1 MAAPE
6 EASEED
12 GVETEA
18 GGGALPSLNVSV
30 EVPAEVGA
38 ASEASAKV
46 EGAAELDDDGAAK
59 VECAAEVDAA
69 TKAPAEGG
77 VAAKVPHRVNFAPDV
92 PTEVSVA
99 IEVPVKVDGAAEVS
113 SMVRVAPEVPT
124 EVRVATKVPTEVRLA
139 TEVPAEGD
147 AAAAAEIG
155 AATEVVGVTAQVA
168 FPAED
173 EDSVSNQLTP
183 YHTHWV
189 GHSKNLVELAQQVQ
203 KADEFIEAN
212 ATNKLIVIAQQIS
225 HLQTQAS
232 KILEDAQRDAE
243 LHHAACNMVKKPG
256 NIYYLYKRD
265 NGQKYFSIISPKEW
279 GPSCPHDFLGAY
291 KLQHDLSWT
300 PFDNI
305 EKQEAEI
312 GIVDKFLSQQMAL
325 PQCTEPNFQGLT

>member
-6 EASEED
+6 DASEED
-12 GVETEA
+12 GVETQA
-18 GGGALPSLNVSV
+18 GGGTLPPLNVSM
-30 EVPAEVGA
+30 EVPAEVGV

-46 EGAAELDDDGAAK
+46 DGLAQVDGTAK
-59 VECAAEVDAA
+59 VPAEVGVAAEVDVA
-69 TKAPAEGG
+69 TKAPTEVG
-77 VAAKVPHRVNFAPDV
+77 VAAKVPHRVNFALDV
-92 PTEVSVA
+92 STEASVA
-99 IEVPVKVDGAAEVS
+99 IEVPVKVDSAAEVPP
-113 SMVRVAPEVPT
+113 VFGVATEVPS
-124 EVRVATKVPTEVRLA
+124 EVRVATEVL
-139 TEVPAEGD
+139 AEGD
-147 AAAAAEIG
+147 VAAEVG
-155 AATEVVGVTAQVA
+155 VAPEVAAEVGVTAEVA
-168 FPAED
+168 FPAE
-173 EDSVSNQLTP
+173 EDDSFANQLTP

-232 KILEDAQRDAE
+232 KILEEAQRDAE

-300 PFDNI
+300 PFDSI

-312 GIVDKFLSQQMAL
+312 GIMDKFLSQQMAL

>member
-92 PTEVSVA
+92 PTEV
-99 IEVPVKVDGAAEVS
+99 
-113 SMVRVAPEVPT
+113 RVATKVPT